1 MSIYSDS
8 PAKLLIRWR
17 SDGKSQW
24 SNYREID
31 LGAWGETEIVKRI
44 RGLGQYRTRQYEIVS
59 YTGGP
64 ITMTGAEENV
74 TTTNP

>member
-1 MSIYSDS
+1 M
-8 PAKLLIRWR
+8 
-17 SDGKSQW
+17 
-24 SNYREID
+24 
-31 LGAWGETEIVKRI
+31 
-44 RGLGQYRTRQYEIVS
+44 GQYRTRQYEIVS